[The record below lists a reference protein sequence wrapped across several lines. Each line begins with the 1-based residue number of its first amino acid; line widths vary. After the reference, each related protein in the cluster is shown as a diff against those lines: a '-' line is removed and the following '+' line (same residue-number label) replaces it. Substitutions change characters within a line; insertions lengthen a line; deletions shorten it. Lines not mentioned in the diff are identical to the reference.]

1 MTAASPVSLMR
12 EGTGRVRWNADVL
25 IWHQSIDMSLYI
37 RLRTVLF
44 HRGGEAKMASKA
56 FLRLTVS
63 EAIVIAR
70 QIVSSSKS
78 AREIKRRLTE
88 AGFSGKATV
97 INLYSR

>member
-1 MTAASPVSLMR
+1 
-12 EGTGRVRWNADVL
+12 
-25 IWHQSIDMSLYI
+25 
-37 RLRTVLF
+37 
-44 HRGGEAKMASKA
+44 MASKA

-97 INLYSR
+97 INLYSRGSRFRAIVIVRGPKGETIRVESRT